1 MEGFSDFPGMHST
14 IAVRAERY
22 FWNWGEIVMGIKTGL
37 RTNPFARSVREF
49 LSRIISGV
57 DSPFTSIVQNLKE
70 SNISSVLDVGA
81 NVGQFGIDIRRY
93 GFQGQIVSY
102 EPVSKTY
109 GLLSHT
115 IRRHQPWKA
124 FQLGLGAE
132 ESERSINISGNDG
145 LSSSL
150 LKMGSVHLENFPGSA
165 TVSQQTIS
173 ISTIDRQLEILE
185 IRPQELLLKL
195 DVQGFEAEVLRGASQ
210 SLSKIPLCYLEVS
223 ITPLYEGEITF
234 LPILMELSKYG
245 HEVVDVFRGIKTK
258 KGQLLQLDILTK
270 LKKGLM

>member
-1 MEGFSDFPGMHST
+1 
-14 IAVRAERY
+14 
-22 FWNWGEIVMGIKTGL
+22 MGIKSRL
-37 RTNPFARSVREF
+37 RTSFMARSVRDY
-49 LSRIISGV
+49 LNGLGTIS
-57 DSPFTSIVQNLKE
+57 DIPFKSIVRNLKDL
-70 SNISSVLDVGA
+70 NIGSVFDVGA
-81 NVGQFGIDIRRY
+81 NVGQFGLDVRRH
-93 GFQGQIVSY
+93 GFGSLIVSY
-102 EPVSKTY
+102 EPVQESFEI
-109 GLLSHT
+109 LSQT
-115 IRRHQPWKA
+115 IKQHQPWTA

-132 ESERSINISGNDG
+132 ESKRSINISGNDG

-150 LKMGSVHLENFPGSA
+150 LKMGATHLETFPSSA

-173 ISTIDRQLEILE
+173 ISTIDKQLEILG

-195 DVQGFEAEVLRGASQ
+195 DVQGFEAEVLKGASQ
-210 SLSKIPLCYLEVS
+210 SLSKIPLCYIEVS

-270 LKKGLM
+270 LKTI

>member
-1 MEGFSDFPGMHST
+1 MRFKS
-14 IAVRAERY
+14 
-22 FWNWGEIVMGIKTGL
+22 KL
-37 RTNPFARSVREF
+37 RRIPLARSARDF
-49 LSRIISGV
+49 FSKISSSE

-70 SNISSVLDVGA
+70 LNISSVFDVGA

-102 EPVSKTY
+102 EPVNKTFE
-109 GLLSHT
+109 LLSQT

-124 FQLGLGAE
+124 FQLGMGAE

-150 LKMGSVHLENFPGSA
+150 LRMGSTHIENFPSSA
-165 TVSQQTIS
+165 TVTQQKIL
-173 ISTIDRQLEILE
+173 ISTIDKQLEILG

-195 DVQGFEAEVLRGASQ
+195 DVQGFEAEVLKGASK
-210 SLSKIPLCYLEVS
+210 SISKIPLCYLEVS

-234 LPILMELSKYG
+234 LPILVELSKNG
-245 HEVVDVFRGIKTK
+245 HEVIDVFRGIKTK

-270 LKKGLM
+270 LKNNLM

>member
-1 MEGFSDFPGMHST
+1 
-14 IAVRAERY
+14 
-22 FWNWGEIVMGIKTGL
+22 MGIKAGL
-37 RTNPFARSVREF
+37 RRNSFARSAREF
-49 LSRIISGV
+49 LSRIISGA
-57 DSPFTSIVQNLKE
+57 DSPFTSIARNLKE

-102 EPVSKTY
+102 QPVSEAFA
-109 GLLSHT
+109 LLCQT

-132 ESERSINISGNDG
+132 ESERAINISGNDG

-150 LKMGSVHLENFPGSA
+150 LEMGSTHLENFPGSA
-165 TVSQQTIS
+165 TISQQTIS
-173 ISTIDRQLEILE
+173 ISTIDKQLETLG
-185 IRPQELLLKL
+185 IRPQEVLLKL
-195 DVQGFEAEVLRGASQ
+195 DVQGFEAEVLKGACQ

-223 ITPLYEGEITF
+223 ITPMYEGELTF

-245 HEVVDVFRGIKTK
+245 HEVVDVFRGIQTK

-270 LKKGLM
+270 LKNDLM